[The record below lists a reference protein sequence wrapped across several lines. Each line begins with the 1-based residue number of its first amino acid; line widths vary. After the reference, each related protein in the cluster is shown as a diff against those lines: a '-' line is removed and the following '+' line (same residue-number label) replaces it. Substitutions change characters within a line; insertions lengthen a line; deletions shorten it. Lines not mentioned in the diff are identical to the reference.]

1 MSYLTEWEEIQI
13 QAADVNISAV
23 QRKRETSDTDGE
35 SSIPNTPSVEDSKK
49 EKKKKKKAK
58 HQEAESEGVGQEAEV
73 EVRNKNSP
81 LLNTQVE
88 VRL

>member
-73 EVRNKNSP
+73 EVRNKHSP